1 METDV
6 LELLLSREPKSP
18 REEKEVK
25 IKRLSPKGEEPVV
38 FTLKSLGYSRAAE
51 LKRMDNPE
59 QPLFILLE
67 GVTSPNLKDQRLL
80 DHYGAATPAELLKKM
95 LLPGEI
101 DDLCREVEKLSGYRR
116 AMLEEVKKK

>member
-6 LELLLSREPKSP
+6 LELLLSREPVSP

-25 IKRLSPKGEEPVV
+25 IKRLSPNGEGAVV
-38 FTLKSLGYSRAAE
+38 FTLRSLGYSRAAE

-67 GVTSPNLKDQRLL
+67 GVVSPNLKDQRLL

-116 AMLEEVKKK
+116 AVLEEIKKK

>member
-1 METDV
+1 MTDV

-25 IKRLSPKGEEPVV
+25 IKRLSPKGEEAVV
-38 FTLKSLGYSRAAE
+38 FTLHSLGYSRAAE

-59 QPLFILLE
+59 QPLLILME

-116 AMLEEVKKK
+116 AVLEEVKKK

>member
-1 METDV
+1 MTDV

-25 IKRLSPKGEEPVV
+25 IKRLSPKGEEAVV
-38 FTLKSLGYSRAAE
+38 FTLHSLGYSRAAE

-116 AMLEEVKKK
+116 AVLEEVKKK

>member
-1 METDV
+1 MEADV

-18 REEKEVK
+18 REEKQVK
-25 IKRLSPKGEEPVV
+25 IKRLSPKGEGDVV

-51 LKRMDNPE
+51 LKRMDSPE

-67 GVTSPNLKDQRLL
+67 GVISPNLKDQRLL
-80 DHYGAATPAELLKKM
+80 DHYSAATPAELLKKM

-101 DDLCREVEKLSGYRR
+101 DDLCREVEKQSGYRR
-116 AMLEEVKKK
+116 AVLEEVKK

>member
-6 LELLLSREPKSP
+6 LELLLSREPVSP

-38 FTLKSLGYSRAAE
+38 FTLKSLVYSRAAE